1 MVPIKGCVKF
11 MEQTMNKTTCDI
23 SDQLHPD
30 VQYLEPV
37 YKSYGGK
44 TSFSGRIVTVK
55 CYEDNSLVEEA
66 LKSNGKNSIL
76 VVDAGGSMNCAMLG
90 DKRATDAIKNEWE
103 GILVHGLIRDSATIK
118 GMEIGILALG
128 VCPLKS
134 IKNGVGDSNLIVNF
148 SGITFTP
155 GEYLYADEDG
165 VIVIKEKASL

>member
-1 MVPIKGCVKF
+1 
-11 MEQTMNKTTCDI
+11 MEKTMNETTCDI
-23 SDQLHPD
+23 SDKLHPN
-30 VQYLEPV
+30 VQYLAPV
-37 YKSYGGK
+37 YKNYGAK
-44 TSFSGRIVTVK
+44 TSFSGHIVTVK
-55 CYEDNSLVEEA
+55 CYEDNSLVEVA
-66 LKSNGKNSIL
+66 LKTNGKDSVL
-76 VVDAGGSMNCAMLG
+76 VIDAGGSMNCAMLG

-118 GMEIGILALG
+118 GMKIGILALG

>member
-1 MVPIKGCVKF
+1 
-11 MEQTMNKTTCDI
+11 MNETTCDI

-118 GMEIGILALG
+118 GMKIGILALG
-128 VCPLKS
+128 VYPLKS

>member
-11 MEQTMNKTTCDI
+11 MEQTMNETTCDI

-90 DKRATDAIKNEWE
+90 DKRAADAIKNEWE

>member
-11 MEQTMNKTTCDI
+11 MEQTMNETTCDI
-23 SDQLHPD
+23 SDKLHPD

>member
-11 MEQTMNKTTCDI
+11 MEQTMNETTCDI
-23 SDQLHPD
+23 SDKLHPD

-118 GMEIGILALG
+118 GMKIGILALG

>member
-1 MVPIKGCVKF
+1 
-11 MEQTMNKTTCDI
+11 MNETTSDI
-23 SDQLHPD
+23 SDQLHPN
-30 VQYLEPV
+30 VQYLKPV

-118 GMEIGILALG
+118 GMKIGILALG

-134 IKNGVGDSNLIVNF
+134 IKKGVGDSNLIVNF

-165 VIVIKEKASL
+165 VIVVKEKASL

>member
-90 DKRATDAIKNEWE
+90 DKRAADAIKNEWE
-103 GILVHGLIRDSATIK
+103 GIIVYGLIRDSATINRMK
-118 GMEIGILALG
+118 IGILALG

>member
-1 MVPIKGCVKF
+1 
-11 MEQTMNKTTCDI
+11 MNETTCDI

-118 GMEIGILALG
+118 GMKIGILALG
-128 VCPLKS
+128 VYPLKS

-165 VIVIKEKASL
+165 VIVIKEKLSL

>member
-1 MVPIKGCVKF
+1 
-11 MEQTMNKTTCDI
+11 MNERTCDI
-23 SDQLHPD
+23 SDKLHPD

-118 GMEIGILALG
+118 GMKIGILALG

>member
-1 MVPIKGCVKF
+1 
-11 MEQTMNKTTCDI
+11 MNETTCDI

-37 YKSYGGK
+37 YKSYGSK

-90 DKRATDAIKNEWE
+90 DKRAADAIKNEWE

>member
-1 MVPIKGCVKF
+1 
-11 MEQTMNKTTCDI
+11 MNETPCDI

-44 TSFSGRIVTVK
+44 TSFSGRNVTVK
-55 CYEDNSLVEEA
+55 CHEDNSLVEEA

-118 GMEIGILALG
+118 GLEIGILALG

-134 IKNGVGDSNLIVNF
+134 IKKGVGDSNLIVNF

>member
-1 MVPIKGCVKF
+1 
-11 MEQTMNKTTCDI
+11 MNKTTCDI

-30 VQYLEPV
+30 VQYLAPV

-118 GMEIGILALG
+118 GMKIGILALG

-134 IKNGVGDSNLIVNF
+134 IKNGVGNSNLIVNF

-165 VIVIKEKASL
+165 VIVVKEKASL